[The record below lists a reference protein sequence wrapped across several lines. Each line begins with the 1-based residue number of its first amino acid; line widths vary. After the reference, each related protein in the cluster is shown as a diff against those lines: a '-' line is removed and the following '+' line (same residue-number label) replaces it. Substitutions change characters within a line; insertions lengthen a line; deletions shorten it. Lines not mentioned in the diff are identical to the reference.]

1 MILLKYMI
9 SLVPL
14 ISLNF
19 ALSLISLNFT
29 CSLGVLNSEP
39 TESAVRD
46 FCEICSCKNLI
57 KDNTSFR
64 NPLKPSLYID
74 LIINRPKSYQ
84 NSVRVETELSDFYKM
99 TSTVMKVI

>member
-19 ALSLISLNFT
+19 ALSLISLNFA

-57 KDNTSFR
+57 QDNTSFR
-64 NPLKPSLYID
+64 NPLKPSLYMD